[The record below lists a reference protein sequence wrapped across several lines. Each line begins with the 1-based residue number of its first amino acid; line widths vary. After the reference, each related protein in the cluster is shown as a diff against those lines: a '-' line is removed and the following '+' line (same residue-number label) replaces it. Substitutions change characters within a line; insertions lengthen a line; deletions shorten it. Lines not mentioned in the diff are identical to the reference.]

1 MAEATLATF
10 RRATP
15 AGSTPQIAVVG
26 AGVAGLSAA
35 IDLAHT
41 GAQVTVLEGA
51 ATPGGKMRTIEVAG
65 RDVDSGP
72 TVLTMRWVFDELFE
86 AVGVASPV
94 AFVPAEVLARHAWMD
109 GSRLDLFAD
118 VEASVAAIAAFAGRA
133 EGDAYRNF
141 ARHTER
147 IYRTVEGPFLRA
159 QRPSFF
165 GLVRDAVRGAASVT
179 GLAQIDGMTTL
190 WKTLAGTFHD
200 PRLRQLFGRYAT
212 YAGSSPFEAPGT
224 LALIAHVEREGVHY
238 VQGGMSALARGLEQV
253 AKGLGVTFHYGERV
267 RAIEASG
274 SKVSGVVTDARHLR
288 VDAVVFA
295 GDLATL
301 ASGALGDVGVRAA
314 GGYAFPVAKR
324 SLSALT
330 YSMVAQA
337 SGFPLA
343 RHNVFFSR
351 DYAAEFRDL
360 FQRGRLPEEPTVYVC
375 AQDRDDTREPGP
387 GEAERLFMIV
397 NAPATGSATEVDR
410 CEAAMN
416 RVLETSG
423 LSLRIEDRRRTTPA
437 DFEKLFPGTGG
448 ALYGLSS
455 HGPMSAFRRPSARTP
470 LGGFYVASGS
480 AHPGAGVPMA
490 ALSGR
495 LAACALRED
504 FASTAR
510 FRTTATAGSISIA

>member
-1 MAEATLATF
+1 
-10 RRATP
+10 
-15 AGSTPQIAVVG
+15 
-26 AGVAGLSAA
+26 
-35 IDLAHT
+35 
-41 GAQVTVLEGA
+41 
-51 ATPGGKMRTIEVAG
+51 MRTLTVGG
-65 RDVDSGP
+65 REVDSGP
-72 TVLTMRWVFDELFE
+72 TVLTMRWVFDELFDE
-86 AVGVASPV
+86 VGAPAPV
-94 AFVPAEVLARHAWMD
+94 TFVPAQVLARHAWMD
-109 GSRLDLFAD
+109 GSRLDLYAD
-118 VEASVAAIAAFAGRA
+118 VDASAEAIGAFAGRA
-133 EGDAYRNF
+133 EADAYRRF

-165 GLVRDAVRGAASVT
+165 GLLRDAVRGEAGVA
-179 GLAQIDGMTTL
+179 GLSQIDGMTTL

-238 VQGGMSALARGLEQV
+238 VQGGMSALARGLERV
-253 AKGLGVTFHYGERV
+253 AKDLGVTFHYGERV
-267 RAIEASG
+267 RALETTG
-274 SKVSGVVTDARHLR
+274 SRIAGVVTDARHLR

-301 ASGALGDVGVRAA
+301 ASGALGEVGVCAA
-314 GGYAFPVAKR
+314 GGYTFPVAKR

-330 YSMVAQA
+330 YSVVAEA
-337 SGFPLA
+337 RGFPLA

-360 FQRGRLPEEPTVYVC
+360 FQRKQLPEEPTVYVC
-375 AQDRDDTREPGP
+375 AQDRDDRRGPGP
-387 GEAERLFMIV
+387 GEAERLFIIV

-455 HGPMSAFRRPSARTP
+455 HGPMSAFRRPSSRTP
-470 LGGFYVASGS
+470 LEGFYVASGS

-495 LAACALRED
+495 LAARALRED
-504 FASTAR
+504 SASTTR
-510 FRTTATAGSISIA
+510 SRPTATAGSISIA

>member
-1 MAEATLATF
+1 MVE
-10 RRATP
+10 RS
-15 AGSTPQIAVVG
+15 AGPHVAVIG
-26 AGVAGLSAA
+26 AGVAGLAAA

-41 GAQVTVLEGA
+41 GARVTVLEGA
-51 ATPGGKMRTIEVAG
+51 AAPGGKMRTLPVGGLE
-65 RDVDSGP
+65 VDSGP
-72 TVLTMRWVFDELFE
+72 TVLTMRWVFDELFRH
-86 AVGVASPV
+86 VGVEAPV
-94 AFVPAEVLARHAWMD
+94 NFVPASVLARHAWMD

-118 VEASVAAIAAFAGRA
+118 VEASAEAIAAFAGRA
-133 EGDAYRNF
+133 EAEAYRRF
-141 ARHTER
+141 AQHTER
-147 IYRTVEGPFLRA
+147 IYRTVEEPFLRA

-165 GLVRDAVRGAASVT
+165 GLLRGAARGSSGIT

-190 WKTLAGTFHD
+190 WKSVASTFHD
-200 PRLRQLFGRYAT
+200 PRLRQLFSRYAT
-212 YAGSSPFEAPGT
+212 YSGSSPFEAPGT

-253 AKGLGVTFHYGERV
+253 ARKLGVTFHYGERV
-267 RAIEASG
+267 RALETAG
-274 SKVSGVVTDARHLR
+274 GKVTGVSTDARHLR
-288 VDAVVFA
+288 VDAAVFA

-301 ASGALGDVGVRAA
+301 ASGALGDSGVRAA
-314 GGYAFPVAKR
+314 GGYAFPLARR

-330 YSMVAQA
+330 YSMVGEA

-375 AQDRDDTREPGP
+375 AQDRDDVREPGA
-387 GEAERLFMIV
+387 GENERLFMIV
-397 NAPATGSATEVDR
+397 NAPATGSAAEVDR

-423 LSLRIEDRRRTTPA
+423 LRLRIEAQRRTTPE
-437 DFEKLFPGTGG
+437 DFERLFPGTGG

-455 HGPMSAFRRPSARTP
+455 HGPMSAFKRPSARTP

-495 LAACALRED
+495 LAARALRED
-504 FASTAR
+504 LASTLR
-510 FRTTATAGSISIA
+510 FRTAATAGSISTA

>member
-1 MAEATLATF
+1 MADATATL

-15 AGSTPQIAVVG
+15 AGAAPRVAVIG
-26 AGVAGLSAA
+26 AGVAGLSTA
-35 IDLAHT
+35 IDLARA
-41 GAQVTVLEGA
+41 GAAVTVLEGA
-51 ATPGGKMRTIEVAG
+51 SAPGGKMRTLSVAG
-65 RDVDSGP
+65 REVDSGP

-86 AVGVASPV
+86 EAGVDAPV
-94 AFVPAEVLARHAWMD
+94 AFVPARVLARHAWLD
-109 GSRLDLFAD
+109 GSRLDLHAD
-118 VEASVAAIAAFAGRA
+118 VEASAEAVAAFAGPA
-133 EGDAYRNF
+133 EGEAYRRF

-159 QRPSFF
+159 QRPSVLDLLR
-165 GLVRDAVRGAASVT
+165 GAVRGDASVT
-179 GLAQIDGMTTL
+179 GLAHIDGMTTL
-190 WKTLAGTFHD
+190 WKSLAGTFHD

-238 VQGGMSALARGLEQV
+238 VQGGMSALARGLETV
-253 AKGLGVTFHYGERV
+253 ARSLGVAFHYGEPV
-267 RAIEASG
+267 RALAASG
-274 SKVSGVVTDARHLR
+274 SRISGVVTDARHVR
-288 VDAVVFA
+288 VDAAVFA

-301 ASGALGDVGVRAA
+301 ACGALGEVGVRAA
-314 GGYAFPVAKR
+314 GGYTFPVAKR

-330 YSMVAQA
+330 YSLVAEA
-337 SGFPLA
+337 RGFPLA

-360 FQRGRLPEEPTVYVC
+360 FQRARLPEEPTVYVC
-375 AQDRDDTREPGP
+375 AQDRDDVREPGP
-387 GEAERLFMIV
+387 GEAERLFIIV

-423 LSLRIEDRRRTTPA
+423 LLLRIEDRVRTTPA
-437 DFEKLFPGTGG
+437 DFERLFPGTGG

-455 HGPMSAFRRPSARTP
+455 HGPMSAFKRPSARTP
-470 LGGFYVASGS
+470 LAGFYVASGS

-495 LAACALRED
+495 LAARALRED
-504 FASTAR
+504 FASTTR
-510 FRTTATAGSISIA
+510 LRTTATAGSISIA